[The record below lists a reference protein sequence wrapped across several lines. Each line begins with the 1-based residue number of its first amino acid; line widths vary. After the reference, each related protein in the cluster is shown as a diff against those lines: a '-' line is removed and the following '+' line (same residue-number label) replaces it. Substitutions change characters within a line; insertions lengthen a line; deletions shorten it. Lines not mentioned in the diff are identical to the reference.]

1 MDEYIKFFYE
11 IGVLKEIKRRGWV
24 LRGIKDPETVAQH
37 SFRVLLLSWI
47 LAKGRDL
54 NVKRLL
60 KLALVHSLSAVYI
73 DYLSPYDKL
82 LDIKG
87 SKDALRY
94 PALVVRAPVAKK
106 GKITEKRYKEEEK
119 AVKRLIK
126 DLPDSISHEI
136 LYLWN
141 DFQHKTSKEAQ
152 FLYVVDKL
160 ENLIQALEYKDK
172 MSSKLL
178 NPFLKQIRE
187 ITNDKEILNL
197 TDNLNNYFLKGE
209 KSVKR
214 VEDRNLIKFIIKIG
228 SLKNILRKGWVI
240 RGVKDPV
247 SIADHS
253 FRSALMAWVFSN
265 HRRIDQEVAIVT
277 AAIHDLFTVELGD
290 VTYYDSQL
298 KKTKNSRDQE
308 KVVESLPWI
317 GSRAQK
323 AYLAKKRME
332 RESKA
337 LDKVL
342 KLLPH
347 HIRHEIKFFWL
358 EYKTNSSREG
368 KYLSQIDRIEA
379 LLQGIQYQS
388 KNKKISI
395 TSFWLQLKGLIYDP
409 ILIYFVEAVDRSYFG
424 KTDKKLP
431 S

>member
-1 MDEYIKFFYE
+1 MDNYIKFFYE
-11 IGVLKEIKRRGWV
+11 VGILKEIKRRGWL
-24 LRGIKDPETVAQH
+24 LRGIKNPETVAQH
-37 SFRVLLLSWI
+37 SFRVLLLAWI

-60 KLALVHSLSAVYI
+60 KLSLIHSLSAVYI

-87 SKDALRY
+87 REDALRY
-94 PALVVRAPVAKK
+94 PALVVRAPVVKK

-136 LYLWN
+136 LYLWY
-141 DFQHKTSKEAQ
+141 DFQRKTSKEAQ
-152 FLYVVDKL
+152 FLYIVDKL
-160 ENLIQALEYKDK
+160 ENLIQALEYKDQ
-172 MSSKLL
+172 MSRKLL

-187 ITNDKEILNL
+187 ITNDKDILNL
-197 TDNLNNYFLKGE
+197 TDNLNDYFLKGE
-209 KSVKR
+209 KSVKK
-214 VEDRNLIKFIIKIG
+214 VVDRNLIKFIIKIG
-228 SLKNILRKGWVI
+228 DLKNIPRKGWVI
-240 RGVKDPV
+240 RGVKDPE

-253 FRSALMAWVFSN
+253 FRSAFMAWVFSSN
-265 HRRIDQEVAIVT
+265 RRIDQEVVIVT
-277 AAIHDLFTVELGD
+277 AAIHDLFTVEIGD

-298 KKTKNSRDQE
+298 KKTQNLRDQE

-317 GSRAQK
+317 GSRAKK
-323 AYLAKKRME
+323 AYFAKRRLE
-332 RESKA
+332 GEAKA

-358 EYKTNSSREG
+358 EHKTNSSREG

-424 KTDKKLP
+424 KTKKKLP